1 MRDGP
6 VLGAVVAAPG
16 IVVVE
21 GGHELVVADSSSGKT
36 LFTYKEPGA
45 RALFYAAPS
54 ISAGVLYAAN
64 MDGKLYA
71 FGS

>member
-1 MRDGP
+1 MRDSS
-6 VLGAVVAAPG
+6 VLGAVTVASG

-21 GGHELVVADSSSGKT
+21 GGHELVVVESSSGKT

-45 RALFYAAPS
+45 RSLFYAAPS